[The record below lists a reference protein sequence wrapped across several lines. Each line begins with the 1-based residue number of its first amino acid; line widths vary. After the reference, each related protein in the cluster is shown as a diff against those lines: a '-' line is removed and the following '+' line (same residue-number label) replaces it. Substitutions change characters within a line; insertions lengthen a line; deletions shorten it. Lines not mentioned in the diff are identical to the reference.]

1 MNYRSLQ
8 QTLFAL
14 TVLLTLTWIPAEA
27 QPSEKDSTTTSLTV
41 GYLNTDFYPSG
52 EAAPTLFDYSGT
64 MRSLMISGVRGQLA
78 LAYGTRAAGIEDDE
92 PSFRMVDVFAM
103 TGGNAYLL
111 RGLAGL
117 PVSAYIPIRINL
129 NYRYLSIDQTEGGS
143 STDDGMEVSRIA
155 DAEAPT
161 AQHLGTAGLGAG
173 LGARVR
179 IPTQFPVIGN
189 NLVVRGS
196 LVIVPGGYAD
206 LQQNFETIYM
216 SRTRDLNF
224 EVKLEQLLGGNV
236 GVTLGYTRR
245 TLNRTPMQPESFS
258 EALDTVL
265 GEGELLTVSR
275 QNVIRVGINW

>member
-1 MNYRSLQ
+1 MSYRVLP
-8 QTLFAL
+8 QT
-14 TVLLTLTWIPAEA
+14 LLTLLVLLALTWMPAKA
-27 QPSEKDSTTTSLTV
+27 QSGEKDSTTTSLTV
-41 GYLNTDFYPSG
+41 GYLNTDFYLAGEPSST
-52 EAAPTLFDYSGT
+52 PFDFSGA
-64 MRSLMISGVRGQLA
+64 MRSLMISGMHGQLA
-78 LAYGTRAAGIEDDE
+78 LAYGTRTASVDVSQ
-92 PSFRMVDVFAM
+92 PSFRMVDAFAM

-117 PVSAYIPIRINL
+117 PVSAYIPIRINI
-129 NYRYLSIDQTEGGS
+129 NYRYLSIDQTEGES
-143 STDDGMEVSRIA
+143 STDDGLGVSRVV
-155 DAEAPT
+155 DDEAT
-161 AQHLGTAGLGAG
+161 ATQHLGTAGLGAG

-179 IPTQFPVIGN
+179 IPTQFPIIGN

-206 LQQNFETIYM
+206 LKQNFETVYM

-245 TLNRTPMQPESFS
+245 TLNRTPTQPESFS
-258 EALDTVL
+258 QALDTVL
-265 GEGELLTVSR
+265 GEGELLTVSQ